1 MDAKLTHEFRKVYAD
16 IINVYTLV
24 ESEGQNLYIRHLNES
39 DIGYISSKYKLFFS
53 EAEDRGLLTLNKK
66 LELLKEQGIWAEEE
80 EEYKKIKEELSR
92 NTESKKKLLIRS
104 QIDSISKLIEDQEK
118 ELQSIESKRSEA
130 IDLTCEKYADRKSNE
145 EIVNLCLYKDPQLK
159 EKFFSPREYKE
170 MDQAELYACIFLYN
184 NSLSSFNGKFI
195 KQLAAMPF
203 FINSFLISNDDP
215 MIFFGKPVTELTN
228 YQIDLFSTGKFYKSV
243 MSSKGNPPEEAYED
257 PQKLVEWYDS
267 AQATEEIKKQTEGKE
282 ASTIVGADKK
292 EVQKMIE
299 EDPLAVDF
307 NKEVAKTAKGKE
319 GGVLDM
325 KDIMKIHGYN
335 VDF

>member
-16 IINVYTLV
+16 IINGYTLI
-24 ESEGQNLYIRHLNES
+24 ESEEESLYVRHLNES
-39 DIGYISSKYKLFFS
+39 DIGYISSKYKLHFS
-53 EAEDRGLLTLNKK
+53 EAEEKGLLTAQKK
-66 LELLKEQGIWAEEE
+66 LKLLKDQGIWSEEE
-80 EEYKKIKEELSR
+80 ERYNKLKEELSR
-92 NTESKKKLLIRS
+92 NAESKKKLLIRS
-104 QIDSISKLIEDQEK
+104 QIDSISKIIEDQES
-118 ELQSIESKRSEA
+118 ELKSIEEKRSEA
-130 IDLTCEKYADRKSNE
+130 MDLTCEKYADRKSNE
-145 EIVNLCLYKDPQLK
+145 EIINLCLYKDPYLK
-159 EKFFSPREYKE
+159 EKFFNRKQYQE
-170 MDQAELYACIFLYN
+170 MDQTELYAYIFLYN
-184 NSLSSFNGKFI
+184 NSLTSFNSKFI

-215 MIFFGKPVTELTN
+215 MIFFGKPVVDLTN

-267 AQATEEIKKQTEGKE
+267 AQAAEEIKKQTEGKE

-292 EVQKMIE
+292 EVQKMID
-299 EDPLAVDF
+299 EDPFAVDF
-307 NKEVAKTAKGKE
+307 NKEVSKKMEEKDSEALE
-319 GGVLDM
+319 M

>member
-16 IINVYTLV
+16 IINGYTLV

-292 EVQKMIE
+292 EVQKMID

>member
-16 IINVYTLV
+16 IINGYTLV

-104 QIDSISKLIEDQEK
+104 QVDAISKLIEDQEK
-118 ELQSIESKRSEA
+118 DLQSIESKRSEA

-145 EIVNLCLYKDPQLK
+145 EIVNLCLYKDSQLK
-159 EKFFSPREYKE
+159 EKFFSPQQYKE

-184 NSLSSFNGKFI
+184 NSLSSFNSKFI

-215 MIFFGKPVTELTN
+215 MIFFGKPITELTN

-267 AQATEEIKKQTEGKE
+267 AQAAEEIKKQTEGKE

-292 EVQKMIE
+292 EVQKMID
-299 EDPLAVDF
+299 EDPFAVDF
-307 NKEVAKTAKGKE
+307 NKEVSKKMEEKDSEALE
-319 GGVLDM
+319 M

>member
-1 MDAKLTHEFRKVYAD
+1 MDAKLTHEFRKGYAD
-16 IINVYTLV
+16 IINGYTLV

>member
-16 IINVYTLV
+16 IINGYTLV

-118 ELQSIESKRSEA
+118 ELQSIESKSSEA

>member
-16 IINVYTLV
+16 IINGYTLV

-325 KDIMKIHGYN
+325 KHIMKIHGYN

>member
-16 IINVYTLV
+16 IINGYTLV